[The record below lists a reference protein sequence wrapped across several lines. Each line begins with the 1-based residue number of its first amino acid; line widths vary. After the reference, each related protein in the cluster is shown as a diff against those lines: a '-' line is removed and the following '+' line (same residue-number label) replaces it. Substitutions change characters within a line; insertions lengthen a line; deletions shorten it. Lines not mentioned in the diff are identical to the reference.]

1 MIQLEIGC
9 FSKVTSL
16 EILVKYWV
24 KSSYTRPTL
33 LGLKN
38 SHLTNT
44 HTCMY
49 TNVYSLYSYKPA
61 LRGGGAAD
69 ANVTNT
75 AKIQTAMNFML
86 SRTRFQLDS
95 YQ

>member
-1 MIQLEIGC
+1 MTIA
-9 FSKVTSL
+9 
-16 EILVKYWV
+16 
-24 KSSYTRPTL
+24 KSTAEGPNTRPTQL
-33 LGLKN
+33 CLRN
-38 SHLTNT
+38 QHLTNT

-49 TNVYSLYSYKPA
+49 TNVYALYSYKPA

-75 AKIQTAMNFML
+75 AKIQTAMNFMS
-86 SRTRFQLDS
+86 SRIRFQLDS